1 MFLVILK
8 QTQHLLFL
16 DTFIF
21 FIIFCKTKKVTII
34 QQYISIFPKSHLH
47 HELTIFSRDES
58 FYPYA
63 TKLQQTTHEIDEFYL
78 VVTDN

>member
-1 MFLVILK
+1 M
-8 QTQHLLFL
+8 
-16 DTFIF
+16 
-21 FIIFCKTKKVTII
+21 I

-63 TKLQQTTHEIDEFYL
+63 TKLQQTTYEIDEFYL
-78 VVTDN
+78 VVADNQLSIY